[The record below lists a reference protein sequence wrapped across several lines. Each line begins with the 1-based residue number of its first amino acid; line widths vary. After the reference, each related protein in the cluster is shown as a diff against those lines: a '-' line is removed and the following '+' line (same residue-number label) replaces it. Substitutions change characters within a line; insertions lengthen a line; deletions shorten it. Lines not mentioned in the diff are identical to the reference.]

1 MTTRSSLTFLFST
14 MMACNGGGAD
24 SASESTSSTSTD
36 ASGAPTGSSG
46 VPTTSGTSTGTVG
59 SDSDSDGTT
68 TGTTTSTGAIETA
81 TTTTGTSTSET
92 TTTTTSTSTTTDEG
106 TTEPV
111 DPCDPDPC
119 AAPQRCQD
127 GACLDPEPP
136 GAGQVLVV
144 EMMID
149 PHLSDYDAEW
159 FELLNVSQD
168 YLDLDGCRLA
178 DLGVNGNDHPID
190 AGGPLVLGPG
200 ERMVMAK
207 TADPAV
213 NGGIEGVAYA
223 FAQEFS
229 LTNTGDAFILRCDD
243 VDVDVVEFEPMTW
256 PYDTGVGM
264 QLDPGQ
270 ADALAND
277 APAAWCA
284 ALGEYFPMH
293 TGSPGAP
300 NPPCR

>member
-1 MTTRSSLTFLFST
+1 MTTRSLLTFLFST

-36 ASGAPTGSSG
+36 TSAAPTGSSG

-68 TGTTTSTGAIETA
+68 AGTTTGTSTSTSE

-92 TTTTTSTSTTTDEG
+92 TGTSTTG

-119 AAPQRCQD
+119 AAPQHCQD

-159 FELLNVSQD
+159 FELLNVSED